1 MTNHGFRVWISFR
14 FLSRI
19 LPNLWSRLQ
28 IYQGSFIGIG
38 SGDVCEH
45 PIQISSIWLRF
56 AHLVGY
62 SAFLWKKILIYFL
75 VGRLTK
81 ELVKPQ
87 VIWSDWKLHRKKKNS
102 ILFLGW
108 ISSLEILMQ
117 KDTLQWATYGLW
129 KKTSI
134 INLQVVIFRI
144 LKLYHMELHGRHPC
158 NRQSACKHIW
168 TKQKN

>member
-62 SAFLWKKILIYFL
+62 STFLWKKILIYFL
-75 VGRLTK
+75 VGRLTQ

-87 VIWSDWKLHRKKKNS
+87 VIWSDWKLHRKKKLNFIFGVNFFIRNTDAKGHIAVS
-102 ILFLGW
+102 YKRTLKENLHNQLASCDLQNPEA
-108 ISSLEILMQ
+108 ISYGIAWEAPMQ
-117 KDTLQWATYGLW
+117 QAVGVQAYL
-129 KKTSI
+129 
-134 INLQVVIFRI
+134 N
-144 LKLYHMELHGRHPC
+144 
-158 NRQSACKHIW
+158 
-168 TKQKN
+168 